1 LGEQVKEST
10 MPAQGANEKDIQPA
24 TEAGPESQKQP
35 DDQPVQDS
43 IVQAAQPALE
53 ELRTRMAQVVQ
64 EQKGQTADDS
74 PSGEEEQQPR
84 QQAEQQ
90 TTQQAEQASD
100 SASGSDQEQGARR
113 TQEMRPETSRS
124 DDDGQGDKTM
134 ATDNPKFAAREG
146 LLRMARQWRDTGSTH
161 QAVEAYKEILINY
174 PGTQVA
180 AAAVQELVELAQM
193 MENQGQFHSALE
205 VFRMMEQ
212 LGVDR

>member
-1 LGEQVKEST
+1 
-10 MPAQGANEKDIQPA
+10 
-24 TEAGPESQKQP
+24 
-35 DDQPVQDS
+35 
-43 IVQAAQPALE
+43 
-53 ELRTRMAQVVQ
+53 MAQVVQ

-74 PSGEEEQQPR
+74 PSGEEEHQPAPQEEQQPR

-113 TQEMRPETSRS
+113 IQEMRPETSRS